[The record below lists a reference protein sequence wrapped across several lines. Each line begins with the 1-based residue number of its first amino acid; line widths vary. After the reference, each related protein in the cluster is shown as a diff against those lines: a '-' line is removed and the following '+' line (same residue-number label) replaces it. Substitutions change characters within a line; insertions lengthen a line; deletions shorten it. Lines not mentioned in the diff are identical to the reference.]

1 MVKVVIG
8 REIPQHW
15 LALNKYIIPEEQ
27 IVRFLPLFIK
37 ERVIIVALK
46 TFHHVSRMACPLI
59 DFPICF
65 HSIYQMRTA
74 ILYGDGIAMVVIPR
88 KFVRPMP

>member
-1 MVKVVIG
+1 MVEIVIG

-15 LALNKYIIPEEQ
+15 LVLKEYVVPEEQ
-27 IVRFLPLFIK
+27 IVRFLSLFVK
-37 ERVIIVALK
+37 ERVVIIALK

-65 HSIYQMRTA
+65 HSIYEMRTA
-74 ILYGDGIAMVVIPR
+74 ILYGDGIAVIVIPR
-88 KFVRPMP
+88 NLVRPMP